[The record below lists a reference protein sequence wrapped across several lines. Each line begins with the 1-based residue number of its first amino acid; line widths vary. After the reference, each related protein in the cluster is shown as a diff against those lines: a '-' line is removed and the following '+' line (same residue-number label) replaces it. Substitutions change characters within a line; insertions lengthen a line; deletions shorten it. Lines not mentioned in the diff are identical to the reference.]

1 MVVTNPGE
9 PRILVLMPE
18 AHRFP
23 DSSSDADL
31 LRASRR
37 DDQAF
42 RLVYDRRA
50 AHVFR
55 FLETRCDERET
66 ALDLT
71 AEVFAR
77 AWLHR
82 GRFRDEAGGSALPW
96 LLGIARNVLRASLE
110 RRRVETE
117 ARRRLGL
124 EYRDVTVEPDAGWLI
139 DGEGEIEAAL
149 TRLPAAERDA
159 IALRVVESLSYRD
172 VASRL
177 DCSEAAA
184 RVRVHRGLTRLR
196 AILKEAAL

>member
-1 MVVTNPGE
+1 
-9 PRILVLMPE
+9 MPE
-18 AHRFP
+18 GRRSPVHA
-23 DSSSDADL
+23 SDAEL

-37 DDQAF
+37 DDHAF
-42 RLVYDRRA
+42 RQVYDRHAGR
-50 AHVFR
+50 VFR
-55 FLETRCDERET
+55 FLEARCDERET

-110 RRRVETE
+110 QRRIETE

-124 EYRDVTVEPDAGWLI
+124 EYRDATVEPDAGWLLE
-139 DGEGEIEAAL
+139 DVGEIELVL

-172 VASRL
+172 VATRL
-177 DCSEAAA
+177 ECSEAAA
-184 RVRVHRGLTRLR
+184 RVRVHRGLSRLR
-196 AILKEAAL
+196 AILEEAPL